1 MSIVVV
7 MARKLPPLNALKS
20 FEAAGRLLSFTRAA
34 DELNV
39 TQAAVSHQIKAL
51 EEHFGL
57 PLFTR
62 YARTLALTE
71 QGKKLL
77 PEVTEA
83 FDSISAA
90 IGSLG
95 PETVSNTVSVR
106 LAPSLA
112 AKWISPRL
120 KYFWMQHPE
129 IDLSMYH
136 AHPAVDFSRED
147 IDIAVT
153 YGHGKWPDVIAEP
166 LMALDFFPVCAPEF
180 LATDKPVNDIDNLS
194 YYTLLHDGGFDS
206 WNDWLTL
213 AGKESMTP
221 TKGILI
227 DDTNVIIQMAIDG
240 QGIAMASTLFVSD
253 YLKNGQLIK
262 PFDVV
267 LENDFSYYVVCPERS
282 LEKPA
287 VRYFRNWLLSLDIND
302 ARS

>member
-1 MSIVVV
+1 

-39 TQAAVSHQIKAL
+39 TQAAISHQIKSL
-51 EEHFGL
+51 EAHLGV

-62 YARTLALTE
+62 YARGLTLTQ

-83 FDSISAA
+83 FDKLSITVGA
-90 IGSLG
+90 LT
-95 PETVSNTVSVR
+95 PENHSNTVSVR

-136 AHPAVDFSRED
+136 AHPAVDFERED

-153 YGHGKWPDVIAEP
+153 YGHGQWPDVIAEP
-166 LMALDFFPVCAPEF
+166 LMTLDFFPVCAPEF
-180 LATDKPVNDIDNLS
+180 LSTDKPVNDLDNLR

-206 WNDWLTL
+206 WNEWLQL
-213 AGKESMTP
+213 AGKMDMTP

-240 QGIAMASTLFVSD
+240 QGIAMASTLFAAD
-253 YLKNGQLIK
+253 YLASGQLIK
-262 PFDVV
+262 PFDIV
-267 LENDFSYYVVCPERS
+267 LENDFSYYVVCPKER

-287 VRYFRNWLLSLDIND
+287 VRHFRDWLLSLDRNTLQV
-302 ARS
+302 